1 MGFFILGGG
10 GCMDGFTALT
20 LDLHIRIKALTNWLG
35 NTTTAA
41 GRLKLSGLEIEV
53 RYYSCLGR
61 FIIIF
66 FLQQNLC
73 KAVPSYCYES
83 LCTRAFAQIQC
94 RTVNTC
100 TLEPVHYSQCLFR
113 PVGAQA
119 R

>member
-1 MGFFILGGG
+1 
-10 GCMDGFTALT
+10 MDGFTALT

-66 FLQQNLC
+66 FCNRIFVKLYHHIVMEVCVHVPLPRYS
-73 KAVPSYCYES
+73 AVQ
-83 LCTRAFAQIQC
+83 L
-94 RTVNTC
+94 
-100 TLEPVHYSQCLFR
+100 TLVL
-113 PVGAQA
+113 
-119 R
+119 